1 MNRKRKRLHIWHA
14 YSTNDA
20 LSNDTK
26 VNDLVTL
33 NLTLKLKIAFST
45 WLSLGAH
52 HSVPQTPLGFF
63 LQMKV
68 LNFTDKF
75 VNYYAPPS
83 KMEGYIA
90 LHNLCLSV
98 CLVHNYV
105 GIPQTCATYNWIT
118 LTPIDFKLRTPNN
131 INIMMIP
138 IALQVKV
145 IFDFVTEVGISVLQT
160 SLVHL
165 KLR

>member
-1 MNRKRKRLHIWHA
+1 
-14 YSTNDA
+14 
-20 LSNDTK
+20 
-26 VNDLVTL
+26 
-33 NLTLKLKIAFST
+33 
-45 WLSLGAH
+45 
-52 HSVPQTPLGFF
+52 
-63 LQMKV
+63 
-68 LNFTDKF
+68 
-75 VNYYAPPS
+75 
-83 KMEGYIA
+83 MEGYIA

-145 IFDFVTEVGISVLQT
+145 IFDFVTKVGISVLQAFYKHLLFT
-160 SLVHL
+160 LICKFYTECPQFAISILFDKNSLGISRHSKIMLHVAMAL
-165 KLR
+165 QREP